1 MSSTRS
7 TSARLRYRSSPTAAI
22 ISVVGEFLRNGKL
35 LTLMLGHFTVDSYV
49 GVIPILYPLLIGRFR
64 LSLATVGL
72 VSLAYSGMAA
82 ISQPLFGLLA
92 DRFGTRFTGLAL
104 AWTAITFAVVGF
116 VDSFPLLLALAS
128 GLGSGAFHPLGALD
142 VRGLLPTWRRSFGM
156 SVYVTAGTVGV
167 AAGPLIGIL
176 LFGAYGIHGTGLLVI
191 PGLVTGGYLLW
202 RMRAQ
207 PSATRAAIRTATLSS
222 RGVPVLALAAVI
234 GVMMSRSWTV
244 NVFQAFTPTWYR
256 QLGYGPEFYGPLAT
270 ILVLASAAGTVGCG
284 SLADRYGRRTV
295 ILATLV
301 LSASAILL
309 YTMFPGPWAFASAI
323 LIGFLAAS
331 TAPLLLLMAQQL
343 MATRAGLASGLVMG
357 LGFVTGAIGI
367 PINGAIG
374 DAIGLQNSLMTH
386 VILVA
391 VTIVV
396 AWFLPNEREIE
407 RYSDVVPAITPAIA
421 E

>member
-1 MSSTRS
+1 VRE
-7 TSARLRYRSSPTAAI
+7 Y
-22 ISVVGEFLRNGKL
+22 LRNGKL

-49 GVIPILYPLLIGRFR
+49 GVIPVLYPLLIGRFR

-82 ISQPLFGLLA
+82 ISQPLFGLIA

-116 VDSFPLLLALAS
+116 VNSFPLLLGLALAS

-142 VRGLLPTWRRSFGM
+142 VRGLLPAWRRSFGM
-156 SVYVTAGTVGV
+156 SIYVTAGTVGV

-176 LFGAYGIHGTGLLVI
+176 IFGAYGTPGTGLLVI
-191 PGLVTGGYLLW
+191 PGLVTGSYLLW
-202 RMRAQ
+202 RMRGRAAV
-207 PSATRAAIRTATLSS
+207 ATAAIRHAAGSPQA
-222 RGVPVLALAAVI
+222 VPIFALAAVI

-270 ILVLASAAGTVGCG
+270 TLVLASAAGTVGCG

-301 LSASAILL
+301 LSVPAVLL
-309 YTMFPGPWAFASAI
+309 FTLYPGPWAFGSAI
-323 LIGFLAAS
+323 LIGVLAAS
-331 TAPLLLLMAQQL
+331 TAPLMLLMAQQL
-343 MATRAGLASGLVMG
+343 MAARAGLASGLVMG
-357 LGFVTGAIGI
+357 LGFVTGAIGV
-367 PINGAIG
+367 PINGAIA
-374 DAIGLQNSLMTH
+374 DAIGLQKSLMTH
-386 VILVA
+386 VILVIL
-391 VTIVV
+391 TIGI
-396 AWFLPNEREIE
+396 AWFLPREEVME
-407 RYSDVVPAITPAIA
+407 RYAVKPEPLRAIS
-421 E
+421 EQV